1 MIDGSHSTCNY
12 SKQNIKALKRR
23 SELQKLIIYTFP
35 VWIVYERLCFYAHE
49 ASGREC
55 HLILLVASLSGCL
68 HLELCCVPR
77 FPFYGCPPSFLRSA
91 SLSLAVW
98 RRATLG
104 RADGDIQ
111 STHYQSSSI
120 FFIGHKI
127 QRILYNHLFWN
138 PGEFVTSV
146 HLMQA

>member
-1 MIDGSHSTCNY
+1 MEVTLHATTVSRNL
-12 SKQNIKALKRR
+12 KLLKRR

-35 VWIVYERLCFYAHE
+35 VWILYERLCFYAHE

-68 HLELCCVPR
+68 RLELCCVPR
-77 FPFYGCPPSFLRSA
+77 FPLYGCPPSFLRSA

-120 FFIGHKI
+120 FFLGHKI

-138 PGEFVTSV
+138 PGEFVIFV
-146 HLMQA
+146 HLMQT

>member
-1 MIDGSHSTCNY
+1 MEVTLHATTVSRTL
-12 SKQNIKALKRR
+12 KLLKRR

-77 FPFYGCPPSFLRSA
+77 FPFYGCSPSFLRSA

>member
-1 MIDGSHSTCNY
+1 MEVTLHATTVSRTV
-12 SKQNIKALKRR
+12 KLLKRR
-23 SELQKLIIYTFP
+23 SELQKLIIYTFT
-35 VWIVYERLCFYAHE
+35 VWIVYEHLCFYAHE

-91 SLSLAVW
+91 SLSLAIW

-120 FFIGHKI
+120 
-127 QRILYNHLFWN
+127 HLFWN
-138 PGEFVTSV
+138 PGEFVISV
-146 HLMQA
+146 HLMQT

>member
-1 MIDGSHSTCNY
+1 MEVTLHATTVSRTL
-12 SKQNIKALKRR
+12 KLLKRR

-55 HLILLVASLSGCL
+55 HLILLVASRSGCL

-98 RRATLG
+98 RKATLG
-104 RADGDIQ
+104 RADSDIQ

-120 FFIGHKI
+120 FFLSHKI

>member
-1 MIDGSHSTCNY
+1 MEVTLHATTVSRTL
-12 SKQNIKALKRR
+12 KLLKRR

-91 SLSLAVW
+91 SLSLVVW

-120 FFIGHKI
+120 FFLGHKI

-138 PGEFVTSV
+138 PGEFVISM
-146 HLMQA
+146 HLMQT

>member
-1 MIDGSHSTCNY
+1 MEVTLHATTVSRTL
-12 SKQNIKALKRR
+12 KLLKRS

-68 HLELCCVPR
+68 RLELCCVPR
-77 FPFYGCPPSFLRSA
+77 FPLYGCPPSFLRSA

-120 FFIGHKI
+120 FFSGHKI

-138 PGEFVTSV
+138 PGEFVISL
-146 HLMQA
+146 HLMQT

>member
-1 MIDGSHSTCNY
+1 MEVTLHATTVSRTL
-12 SKQNIKALKRR
+12 KLLKRR

-127 QRILYNHLFWN
+127 QRILYNHFFWN

>member
-1 MIDGSHSTCNY
+1 MEVTLCATTVSRTL
-12 SKQNIKALKRR
+12 KLLKRR

-35 VWIVYERLCFYAHE
+35 GWILYERLCFYAHE

-77 FPFYGCPPSFLRSA
+77 FPFYGYSPSFLRSA

>member
-1 MIDGSHSTCNY
+1 MEVTLHATTVSRTV
-12 SKQNIKALKRR
+12 KLLKRR
-23 SELQKLIIYTFP
+23 SELQKLIIYTFT

-55 HLILLVASLSGCL
+55 HLILLVASRSGCL

-111 STHYQSSSI
+111 STRYQSSSI
-120 FFIGHKI
+120 IFIGHKI
-127 QRILYNHLFWN
+127 QRILYNHFFWN
-138 PGEFVTSV
+138 PGEFVISV
-146 HLMQA
+146 HLMQT

>member
-1 MIDGSHSTCNY
+1 MEVTLHATTVSRTL
-12 SKQNIKALKRR
+12 KLLKRR

-68 HLELCCVPR
+68 HLELCCVAR

-91 SLSLAVW
+91 SLSLAIW

>member
-1 MIDGSHSTCNY
+1 MEVTLHATTVSRTL
-12 SKQNIKALKRR
+12 KLLKRR

-91 SLSLAVW
+91 SLSLAIW

-138 PGEFVTSV
+138 PGEFVISV
-146 HLMQA
+146 HLMQT

>member
-1 MIDGSHSTCNY
+1 MEVTLHATTVSRTL
-12 SKQNIKALKRR
+12 KLLKRR

-35 VWIVYERLCFYAHE
+35 VWILYERLCFYAHE

-120 FFIGHKI
+120 FFTGHKI

-138 PGEFVTSV
+138 PGEFVISV
-146 HLMQA
+146 HLMQT

>member
-1 MIDGSHSTCNY
+1 MEVTLHATTVSRTL
-12 SKQNIKALKRR
+12 KLLKRR

-35 VWIVYERLCFYAHE
+35 VWIVYESLCFYVHE

-55 HLILLVASLSGCL
+55 HLILLVTSLSGCL

-77 FPFYGCPPSFLRSA
+77 FPFYGCPLSFLRSA

-146 HLMQA
+146 HLMQV

>member
-1 MIDGSHSTCNY
+1 MEVTLNATTVSRTL
-12 SKQNIKALKRR
+12 KLLKRR

-35 VWIVYERLCFYAHE
+35 VWIIYEHLCFYAHE

-98 RRATLG
+98 RKATLG

-111 STHYQSSSI
+111 STRYQSSSI

-146 HLMQA
+146 YLMQA

>member
-1 MIDGSHSTCNY
+1 MEVTLHATTVSRTL
-12 SKQNIKALKRR
+12 KLLKRR

-68 HLELCCVPR
+68 HLELCCVPH
-77 FPFYGCPPSFLRSA
+77 FPFYGCSPSFLRSA

>member
-1 MIDGSHSTCNY
+1 MEVTLHATTVSRTL
-12 SKQNIKALKRR
+12 KLLKRR

-35 VWIVYERLCFYAHE
+35 VWIVYERLLLCTWGIWQRMPFNSVGCQSVRLPPSGAMFLISLSVVVLQVS
-49 ASGREC
+49 SGRPLF
-55 HLILLVASLSGCL
+55 HWLSGV
-68 HLELCCVPR
+68 HP
-77 FPFYGCPPSFLRSA
+77 
-91 SLSLAVW
+91 
-98 RRATLG
+98 RATLG

-138 PGEFVTSV
+138 PGEFVISV
-146 HLMQA
+146 HLMQT

>member
-1 MIDGSHSTCNY
+1 MEVTLHATTVSRTL
-12 SKQNIKALKRR
+12 KLLKRR

-35 VWIVYERLCFYAHE
+35 GWILYERLCFYAHE

-68 HLELCCVPR
+68 HLELCCVPC

-120 FFIGHKI
+120 FFIGHMI

>member
-1 MIDGSHSTCNY
+1 MEVTLHATTVSRTL
-12 SKQNIKALKRR
+12 KLLKRR

-68 HLELCCVPR
+68 HLELCSVPR

-91 SLSLAVW
+91 SLSLAIW

-120 FFIGHKI
+120 FFLSHKI

-138 PGEFVTSV
+138 PGEFVISV
-146 HLMQA
+146 HLMQT

>member
-1 MIDGSHSTCNY
+1 MEVTLHATTVSRTL
-12 SKQNIKALKRR
+12 KLLKRR

-120 FFIGHKI
+120 FFLGHKI

-138 PGEFVTSV
+138 PGEFVISV
-146 HLMQA
+146 HLMQT

>member
-1 MIDGSHSTCNY
+1 MEVTLHATTVSRTL
-12 SKQNIKALKRR
+12 KLLKRR

-138 PGEFVTSV
+138 PGEFVISV
-146 HLMQA
+146 HLMQT

>member
-1 MIDGSHSTCNY
+1 MEVTLHATTVSRTL
-12 SKQNIKALKRR
+12 KLLKRR

-35 VWIVYERLCFYAHE
+35 VWILYERLCFYAHE

-120 FFIGHKI
+120 FFLGHKI

-138 PGEFVTSV
+138 PGEFVISV
-146 HLMQA
+146 HLMQT

>member
-1 MIDGSHSTCNY
+1 MEVTLHATTVSRTL
-12 SKQNIKALKRR
+12 KLLKRR

-77 FPFYGCPPSFLRSA
+77 FPFYGCSPSFLRSA

-98 RRATLG
+98 RRGTLG

>member
-1 MIDGSHSTCNY
+1 MEVTLHATTVSRTL
-12 SKQNIKALKRR
+12 KLLKRR
-23 SELQKLIIYTFP
+23 SELQKLIIYTFT
-35 VWIVYERLCFYAHE
+35 VWIVYECLCFYAHE

-55 HLILLVASLSGCL
+55 HLILLVASRSGCL

-98 RRATLG
+98 RKATLG
-104 RADGDIQ
+104 RADSDIQ

-120 FFIGHKI
+120 FFLSHKI

-138 PGEFVTSV
+138 PGEFIISV
-146 HLMQA
+146 HLMQT